1 MQDLTSERS
10 SVLLQNI
17 RSASKNLDEFRVVLK
32 EEKTLEKLLQLF

>member
-17 RSASKNLDEFRVVLK
+17 RSASKNLDEFRAVLK
-32 EEKTLEKLLQLF
+32 EEK

>member
-17 RSASKNLDEFRVVLK
+17 RSASKNLDEFRVDLK
-32 EEKTLEKLLQLF
+32 EEKTLEKLLELF